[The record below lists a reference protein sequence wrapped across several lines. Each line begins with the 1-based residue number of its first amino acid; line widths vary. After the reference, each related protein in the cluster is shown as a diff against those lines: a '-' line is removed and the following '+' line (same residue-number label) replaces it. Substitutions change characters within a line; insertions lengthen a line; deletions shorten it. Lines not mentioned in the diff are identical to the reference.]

1 MTFLW
6 NIGGSSGSR
15 CERKYVIVFS
25 LKITSEIFLLK
36 IYSNKVMSTVG

>member
-25 LKITSEIFLLK
+25 LKITSENFFA
-36 IYSNKVMSTVG
+36 